1 MTIHLQGFDDS
12 AALLSRAEGRIT
24 SINATRLQVSSSGG
38 GGVIPSLALDSDLEW
53 SGETFSKVPGAVSSR
68 TAAASELLREIRN
81 WTISRRLT
89 FLCKSLKW
97 TLWRCFV
104 LTWSL
109 ELQSLCHFLKDV
121 LLLTF
126 CTRSRIE
133 FPQKWGI
140 TDFGYFCQYYIWR
153 IFAKVR
159 LFLWYFPCNGVTGH
173 VQTYNLL
180 LQHQWKN
187 TEKLLSWF
195 YVLKLSHVNVTS
207 SNIS

>member
-1 MTIHLQGFDDS
+1 MLQTKTTCYFCLKVNLTSRYFPKEDVTIHLQGFDDS
-12 AALLSRAEGRIT
+12 GGRTNHIHQCY
-24 SINATRLQVSSSGG
+24 SASGG

-159 LFLWYFPCNGVTGH
+159 LFFMIFPV
-173 VQTYNLL
+173 
-180 LQHQWKN
+180 
-187 TEKLLSWF
+187 
-195 YVLKLSHVNVTS
+195 
-207 SNIS
+207 